1 MLVLGVGMMV
11 WCSNCLEM
19 SDDVLAGY
27 YSAPPAT
34 KFPSP
39 PIVKAEKHVNN
50 AVICQWNI
58 IENMGLSFLDLI
70 LNSLSNVLVLLLVL
84 VLQYD
89 DLNLTLY
96 DTIQKRYIIYVV

>member
-1 MLVLGVGMMV
+1 
-11 WCSNCLEM
+11 
-19 SDDVLAGY
+19 
-27 YSAPPAT
+27 
-34 KFPSP
+34 
-39 PIVKAEKHVNN
+39 
-50 AVICQWNI
+50 
-58 IENMGLSFLDLI
+58 MGLSFLDLI

>member
-50 AVICQWNI
+50 AVICQ
-58 IENMGLSFLDLI
+58 
-70 LNSLSNVLVLLLVL
+70 
-84 VLQYD
+84 
-89 DLNLTLY
+89 
-96 DTIQKRYIIYVV
+96 